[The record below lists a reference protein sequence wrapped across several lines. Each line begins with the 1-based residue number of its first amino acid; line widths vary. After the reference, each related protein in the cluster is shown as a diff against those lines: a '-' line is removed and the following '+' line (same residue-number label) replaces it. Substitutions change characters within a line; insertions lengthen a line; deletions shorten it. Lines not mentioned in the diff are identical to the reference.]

1 MSLVRPP
8 PMPRQ
13 SVVERFAFFLI
24 AAAVSLG
31 AQAQTL
37 GVFPA
42 KPIRWIVDYPAGG
55 ISDILARQVGQK
67 LAEAWGVPVV
77 FDNKPGA
84 NGIIAY
90 TAIAKA
96 VPDGYTI
103 GLASTP
109 LALNPSLRKD
119 LPFDTQ
125 KDIAPLALMAQTP
138 NVLIANTIIQV
149 RTVNDLVALSK
160 TRSAGLDYA
169 SVGIG
174 SSPHLSAEMLKKATG
189 IKATHVPYNGS
200 GPALVD
206 LIAGRSDFMFVNLPA
221 ALPHI
226 RSGKVV
232 VLGVADERRSPVLP
246 DVPTMIEAG
255 VPDFVS
261 IGWYGAVAPVGLPP
275 ELVRRYNTEINRILK
290 LPEVRE
296 KIESLGAEPGALEV
310 PGYTV
315 FIDKDIRRWAKA
327 VKDTGATVNN

>member
-1 MSLVRPP
+1 MVVFGRVASFLVAVLV
-8 PMPRQ
+8 
-13 SVVERFAFFLI
+13 SV
-24 AAAVSLG
+24 G
-31 AQAQTL
+31 AQAQAP
-37 GVFPA
+37 GFPS

-67 LAEAWGVPVV
+67 LSESWGVPVV
-77 FDNKPGA
+77 VDNKPGA

-90 TAIAKA
+90 EAIAKA
-96 VPDGYTI
+96 PPDGYTI

-119 LPFDTQ
+119 LPFDTK
-125 KDIAPLALMAQTP
+125 KDISPLALMAETP
-138 NVLIANTIIQV
+138 NVLIANNLIQV
-149 RTVNDLVALSK
+149 KNLKDLLAVGKL
-160 TRSAGLDYA
+160 RPAGLDYA

-189 IKATHVPYNGS
+189 LKATHVPYNGS

-232 VLGVADERRSPVLP
+232 VLGVGDERRSPVLP

-261 IGWYGAVAPVGLPP
+261 IGWYGAVAPTGLPP
-275 ELVRRYNTEINRILK
+275 ELIRRYNVEINRILK

-296 KIESLGAEPGALEV
+296 KIESLGAEPGNLDV
-310 PGYTV
+310 PGYAA
-315 FIDKDIRRWAKA
+315 FIDKDIQRWARA